1 MSHSAMIKDLTFGTA
16 FKMIAFMVG
25 GYALMTFGNYVSE
38 TETLKTIVL
47 YLFFGFLAIG
57 AVMATIAIVKHIFNN
72 FFRIV
77 ATISGMVAVWYILDY
92 IN

>member
-16 FKMIAFMVG
+16 FKI
-25 GYALMTFGNYVSE
+25 
-38 TETLKTIVL
+38 
-47 YLFFGFLAIG
+47 FFGSMLFVGLTKFLDFAQDDALLSPILNGFFFVMLGIG

-77 ATISGMVAVWYILDY
+77 ATISGMVAVWYIVDY

>member
-16 FKMIAFMVG
+16 FKMIATLAGMLLFKEVFEFID
-25 GYALMTFGNYVSE
+25 TSE
-38 TETLKTIVL
+38 TLTTITL
-47 YLFFGFLAIG
+47 YLFFGMLAIG